1 MEKEALNKIDK
12 PPPWY
17 AQEGLGIMP
26 VRAEEG
32 KKGNM
37 KKSIVKELF
46 DKIEKMGEG
55 DYKGFSIIELEEG
68 VYRVHHVRG
77 YGVDCSSE
85 EYDEDEF
92 CSHEDF
98 VEGKLYSF
106 LSLDNFKKIS
116 AKKMLGMLLGQKGG
130 GT

>member
-26 VRAEEG
+26 VRAEGG

-37 KKSIVKELF
+37 KKSIVKELY

-55 DYKGFSIIELEEG
+55 DYKGYSIIELEEG
-68 VYRVHHVRG
+68 VYRVHHIAG
-77 YGVDCSSE
+77 YGVNCSEE
-85 EYDEDEF
+85 EYDENEF
-92 CSHEDF
+92 YQHEDC
-98 VEGKLYSF
+98 VNGKLYSCV
-106 LSLDNFKKIS
+106 SLDHFKEIS
-116 AKKMLGMLLGQKGG
+116 AKKMLALLL
-130 GT
+130 